1 MAGSSPAMTDKEI
14 MSPSL
19 HHPTTQDDLVLPF
32 AVGETRLKG
41 RLVRLGPLL
50 DKILGQHAYP
60 EPVASMLG
68 QAIVLAVTLARA
80 LKYDGIFTLQ
90 TKGDGPVRLLVADVT
105 ASGDVRGYAQF
116 DAARLAQAAPTR
128 APVPTLLGAG
138 YLAFTVDQGEDTER
152 YQGLVELV
160 GATLAECA
168 HHYFRQS
175 EQIQAVVKLAVERGA
190 DGHWRG
196 GGLMIERIPDE
207 ENAPEASDEIWREA
221 VVLMSSSTDGELT
234 DAALAPDR
242 LLYRLFHEP
251 GVRVQPTRQL
261 SPQCRCSRERVE
273 RVLRALPPAELDDMV
288 VDGRISVT
296 CEFCSASYEFD
307 DAARKALA
315 E

>member
-1 MAGSSPAMTDKEI
+1 MLDSSHQHAA
-14 MSPSL
+14 
-19 HHPTTQDDLVLPF
+19 TQDDLVLPF

-50 DKILGQHAYP
+50 DRILGQHAYP
-60 EPVASMLG
+60 EPVATMLG

-105 ASGDVRGYAQF
+105 ATGHVRGYAQF
-116 DAARLAQAAPTR
+116 DAARLAQATSAR

-160 GATLAECA
+160 GATLADCA

-175 EQIQAVVKLAVERGA
+175 EQIEAGLKVAVERGG

-196 GGLMIERIPDE
+196 GALMIERIPDE
-207 ENAPEASDEIWREA
+207 AAAPDDSDELWRSA
-221 VVLMSSSTDGELT
+221 VILMSSCGDAELT
-234 DAALAPDR
+234 EAELPPDR

-251 GVRVQPTRQL
+251 GVRVLPTRYLQAK
-261 SPQCRCSRERVE
+261 CRCSRARVE
-273 RVLRALPPAELDDMV
+273 RVLRALPPADLDDMI

-296 CEFCSASYEFD
+296 CEFCSATYEFD

>member
-1 MAGSSPAMTDKEI
+1 MVSLIRDLPM
-14 MSPSL
+14 PS
-19 HHPTTQDDLVLPF
+19 TVIEDDLVLPF
-32 AVGETRLKG
+32 AVGETRLRG

-50 DKILGQHAYP
+50 DTILGQHAYP
-60 EPVASMLG
+60 EPVAAMLG

-90 TKGDGPVRLLVADVT
+90 TKGDGPVRLLVVDVT
-105 ASGDVRGYAQF
+105 AAGHVRGYAQL
-116 DAARLAQAAPTR
+116 DAARLAQTTLTR

-138 YLAFTVDQGEDTER
+138 YLAFTVDQGEDSPR

-160 GATLAECA
+160 GATLVDCA

-175 EQIQAVVKLAVERGA
+175 EQIDAVMKLAVERGA

-196 GGLMIERIPDE
+196 GGLMIERIPD
-207 ENAPEASDEIWREA
+207 AASVGDAGDEIWRNA
-221 VVLMSSSTDGELT
+221 VILMSSCSDAELR
-234 DAALAPDR
+234 DAGLPPDR

-251 GVRVQPTRQL
+251 GVRAQKTRPL
-261 SPQCRCSRERVE
+261 EARCRCSRERVE
-273 RVLRALPPAELDDMV
+273 RVLRAMPPDDLNDMI

-296 CEFCSASYEFD
+296 CEFCSATYDFD
-307 DAARKALA
+307 DAARRALA

>member
-1 MAGSSPAMTDKEI
+1 MPESS
-14 MSPSL
+14 
-19 HHPTTQDDLVLPF
+19 HHHGIPDDLVLPF

-41 RLVRLGPLL
+41 RLVRVGPLL
-50 DKILGQHAYP
+50 DTILGQHAYP
-60 EPVASMLG
+60 EPVAAMLG
-68 QAIVLAVTLARA
+68 QAIVLAVVLARA

-105 ASGDVRGYAQF
+105 ASGQVRGYAQF
-116 DAARLAQAAPTR
+116 DAARLAQAAATR

-160 GATLAECA
+160 GATLADCA

-175 EQIQAVVKLAVERGA
+175 EQIEAGLKLAVERRP

-196 GGLMIERIPDE
+196 GALMVERIPDD
-207 ENAPEASDEIWREA
+207 AGAGEASDEIWRNA
-221 VVLMSSSTDGELT
+221 VILMSSCSDAELT
-234 DAALAPDR
+234 DAALPPDR

-251 GVRVQPTRQL
+251 GVRVQRTRPL
-261 SPQCRCSRERVE
+261 VAQCRCSRERVE
-273 RVLRALPPAELDDMV
+273 RVLRALPPAEIDDMV

-296 CEFCSASYEFD
+296 CEFCSATYEFD
-307 DAARKALA
+307 DADRRALA

>member
-1 MAGSSPAMTDKEI
+1 MPT
-14 MSPSL
+14 SL
-19 HHPTTQDDLVLPF
+19 ISDDLVLPF

-50 DKILGQHAYP
+50 DRILGQHDYP
-60 EPVASMLG
+60 EPVARMLG

-105 ASGDVRGYAQF
+105 ASGHVRGYAQF
-116 DAARLAQAAPTR
+116 DAARLAQATVTL

-160 GATLAECA
+160 GATLADCA

-175 EQIQAVVKLAVERGA
+175 EQLDAGLKLAVERGA

-196 GGLMIERIPDE
+196 GGLMIERIPDALTDAADGE
-207 ENAPEASDEIWREA
+207 EVWRNAVI
-221 VVLMSSSTDGELT
+221 LMSSCSDAELT
-234 DAALAPDR
+234 DAALPPDR

-251 GVRVQPTRQL
+251 GVRVHRTRYLQAK
-261 SPQCRCSRERVE
+261 CRCSRERVE
-273 RVLRALPPAELDDMV
+273 RVLRALPPADLDDMV

-296 CEFCSASYEFD
+296 CEFCNTKYEFTEED
-307 DAARKALA
+307 RRNLSVIS
-315 E
+315 

>member
-1 MAGSSPAMTDKEI
+1 MRRMPASP
-14 MSPSL
+14 
-19 HHPTTQDDLVLPF
+19 HHHAIADDIVLPF

-50 DKILGQHAYP
+50 DRILGQHDYP
-60 EPVASMLG
+60 EPVAAMLG
-68 QAIVLAVTLARA
+68 EAIVLAVTLARA

-105 ASGDVRGYAQF
+105 ASGQVRGYAQF
-116 DAARLAQAAPTR
+116 DAARLAQATATR

-160 GATLAECA
+160 GATLADCA

-175 EQIQAVVKLAVERGA
+175 EQIDAVVKLAVERGG

-196 GGLMIERIPDE
+196 GALMNERIPDK
-207 ENAPEASDEIWREA
+207 AAEAREDSDESWRNA
-221 VVLMSSSTDGELT
+221 VILMSSCSDAELT
-234 DAALAPDR
+234 DATMPPDR

-251 GVRVQPTRQL
+251 GVRVQPERKLT
-261 SPQCRCSRERVE
+261 PQCRCSRERVE
-273 RVLRALPPAELDDMV
+273 RVLRALPPADLDDMV

-296 CEFCSASYEFD
+296 CEFCNSKYEFD
-307 DAARKALA
+307 DADRKALG

>member
-1 MAGSSPAMTDKEI
+1 MPTDRVL
-14 MSPSL
+14 P
-19 HHPTTQDDLVLPF
+19 DDIVLPF

-50 DKILGQHAYP
+50 DRILGQHAYP
-60 EPVASMLG
+60 EPVATMLG
-68 QAIVLAVTLARA
+68 GAIVLAVTLARA

-105 ASGDVRGYAQF
+105 ASGHVRGYAQF
-116 DAARLAQAAPTR
+116 DAARLAQATPTK

-175 EQIQAVVKLAVERGA
+175 EQIDAVVKLAVARNG

-196 GGLMIERIPDE
+196 GALMIERIPDE
-207 ENAPEASDEIWREA
+207 AAAIRDEDDSWRNAVI
-221 VVLMSSSTDGELT
+221 LMSSCSDAELT
-234 DAALAPDR
+234 DAALPPDR

-251 GVRVQPTRQL
+251 GVRVQTERPLT
-261 SPQCRCSRERVE
+261 PQCRCSRERVE
-273 RVLRALPPAELDDMV
+273 RVLRALPPDDLGDMV

-296 CEFCSASYEFD
+296 CEFCNATYEFD
-307 DAARKALA
+307 DEARSKLSVVS
-315 E
+315 

>member
-1 MAGSSPAMTDKEI
+1 M
-14 MSPSL
+14 
-19 HHPTTQDDLVLPF
+19 PTLPIPDDLVLPF

-50 DKILGQHAYP
+50 DRILGQHDYP
-60 EPVASMLG
+60 EPVARMLG

-105 ASGDVRGYAQF
+105 ASGHVRGYAQF
-116 DAARLAQAAPTR
+116 DAARLAQATATR

-160 GATLAECA
+160 GATLADCA

-175 EQIQAVVKLAVERGA
+175 EQLDAGLKLAVARGA

-196 GGLMIERIPDE
+196 GGLMVERIPD
-207 ENAPEASDEIWREA
+207 APTEAPDGEEIWRNA
-221 VVLMSSSTDGELT
+221 VILMSSCSDAELT
-234 DAALAPDR
+234 DAALPPDR

-251 GVRVQPTRQL
+251 GVRVHRTRYLQAK
-261 SPQCRCSRERVE
+261 CRCSRERVE
-273 RVLRALPPAELDDMV
+273 RVLRALPPADLDDMV

-296 CEFCSASYEFD
+296 CEFCNTKYEFTEQD
-307 DAARKALA
+307 RRDLSVVS
-315 E
+315 